1 MFSRIGLRY
10 EFASIY
16 DISVVVSKI
25 YYKTIPVCYF
35 GIRQQI
41 CVHTTYK
48 AKRTMKLIKERE
60 DNLYYDISVAMTMN
74 QSQKHTT
81 CPFCF
86 IGIISYNVV

>member
-10 EFASIY
+10 ILEVC
-16 DISVVVSKI
+16 VVLSKI
-25 YYKTIPVCYF
+25 DYKTSPVCYF

>member
-1 MFSRIGLRY
+1 MFSRIYLHY

-16 DISVVVSKI
+16 DIVVSKI
-25 YYKTIPVCYF
+25 EYKTSPILNL
-35 GIRQQI
+35 GIRYKI

-48 AKRTMKLIKERE
+48 VKRMMNLIKERE

-86 IGIISYNVV
+86 VGIILYNVV

>member
-1 MFSRIGLRY
+1 MEIRY
-10 EFASIY
+10 
-16 DISVVVSKI
+16 K
-25 YYKTIPVCYF
+25 
-35 GIRQQI
+35 I

-48 AKRTMKLIKERE
+48 VKRMMNLIKERE

-86 IGIISYNVV
+86 VGIILYNVV